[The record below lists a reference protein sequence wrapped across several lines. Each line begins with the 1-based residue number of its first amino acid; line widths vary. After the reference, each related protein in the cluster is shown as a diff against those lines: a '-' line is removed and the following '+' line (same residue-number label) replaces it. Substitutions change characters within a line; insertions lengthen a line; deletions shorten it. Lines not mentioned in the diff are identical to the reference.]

1 MFQRPWL
8 SPHAVCS
15 VLVSVA
21 AIAGCK
27 QVPATLTVV
36 PSARAERGSAV
47 VTADPSALI
56 RSLNTRRVL
65 GMGFREAGITQLR
78 LSAKTPGGTAVTGPS
93 IAYTPANPAAMPT
106 TPLTMTVSAGP
117 NRMFML
123 EGLDAGGR
131 TLAAICTAATLTDGA
146 NFALTFNGVTHIVA
160 EVMDQALSSVGDS
173 PFHTEVAAGDVVA
186 SLMTYVQASVG
197 LNTATNQFTGVDPLA
212 YDRPYLAT
220 LLTAAGVA
228 GLSPTPPADLSVE
241 RWGRLIVSPSQYDG
255 RTPYTGFGLAVD
267 VYDPTS
273 GQVTSATAN
282 AAGEFVFPKVP
293 MGDWHVRVQA
303 PGGAPTAW
311 HKVPVKGDTFARLQ
325 AVAPPAAPIT
335 AVAAG
340 AAPAIVGNTDGSR
353 SLMVWQEGT
362 GTGAE
367 IMGQLFDGNRATVGL
382 PFSIS
387 QRAGLADV
395 DPVVAYNPAQDEYVV
410 AWGDGASLVYATEVS
425 AGGAVSASSIS
436 VPAGASA
443 EAAIACN
450 SSTGEFLLVCN
461 ASGGGVQ
468 ATKLTQNGAGN
479 LASTMLGAFSTG
491 SSAHSPAVAFNRA
504 AGEYL
509 IAYADL
515 NAGTKDL
522 FVQSINGTSGSLV
535 RGQTLIAGGV
545 GDQIAPA
552 VGSRAAGAALPNVDF
567 YGNEFLVA
575 WQDHWNGNPEIRACR
590 VPAGTGTPSGPQLV
604 ANGNNNFRPR
614 IDFMPSIDSDPVA
627 TGYQY
632 AANADHYMIAWEH
645 IQGGVSDIHARRVN
659 TGLNMPLD
667 DRGEVILAKDAMTD
681 TRPAVWADP
690 AHFDYVVVWQGGSTV
705 RQSIV
710 R

>member
-1 MFQRPWL
+1 
-8 SPHAVCS
+8 
-15 VLVSVA
+15 
-21 AIAGCK
+21 
-27 QVPATLTVV
+27 
-36 PSARAERGSAV
+36 
-47 VTADPSALI
+47 
-56 RSLNTRRVL
+56 
-65 GMGFREAGITQLR
+65 
-78 LSAKTPGGTAVTGPS
+78 
-93 IAYTPANPAAMPT
+93 MPT

-131 TLAAICTAATLTDGA
+131 TLAAISTAATLTDGS

-160 EVMDQALSSVGDS
+160 EVMDLALSSGGDS
-173 PFHTEVAAGDVVA
+173 PFQTEVAAGDVVA
-186 SLMTYVQASVG
+186 SLTTYVQASVG

-228 GLSPTPPADLSVE
+228 GLSTTPPAVLSVE

-255 RTPYTGFGLAVD
+255 RTQFSQYSVETVD

-273 GQVTSATAN
+273 GQVTSGTAN
-282 AAGEFVFPKVP
+282 AAGEFIFPKVP
-293 MGDWHVRVQA
+293 MGDWYVRIQA
-303 PGGAPTAW
+303 AGGAPPAW
-311 HKVPVKGDTFARLQ
+311 HQVAVKGDTFARLQ
-325 AVAPPAAPIT
+325 AVAPPAAPTT

-340 AAPAIVGNTDGSR
+340 AAPAIAGNTDGSR

-362 GTGAE
+362 GTAAE

-382 PFSIS
+382 PFPIS
-387 QRAGLADV
+387 QRAGQVDL

-410 AWGDGASLVYATEVS
+410 AWGDGASKVFATEVS
-425 AGGAVSASSIS
+425 AGGAVSSASVS
-436 VPAGASA
+436 VVASA
-443 EAAIACN
+443 VAEPALACN

-491 SSAHSPAVAFNRA
+491 ASAHGPAIAFNRVA
-504 AGEYL
+504 NEYL
-509 IAYADL
+509 IAYAES
-515 NAGTKDL
+515 NGTDQDV
-522 FVQSINGTSGSLV
+522 FVQSFNGTTGSFV
-535 RGQTLIAGGV
+535 RSQTLIAGGG
-545 GDQIAPA
+545 GDQHAPA
-552 VGSRAAGAALPNVDF
+552 VASQASGAALPNGAF
-567 YGNEFLVA
+567 YGNEFVVA
-575 WQDHWNGNPEIRACR
+575 WQDHGNGAPEIRAR
-590 VPAGTGTPSGPQLV
+590 RLPMGTGNPYAPVLV

-614 IDFMPSIDSDPVA
+614 IDFMPSLDTDPVA
-627 TGYQY
+627 TGNQFGS
-632 AANADHYMIAWEH
+632 NAEHYLIAWEH
-645 IQGGVSDIHARRVN
+645 VQGGNSDIHARRVS

-667 DRGEVILAKDAMTD
+667 DRGEVSLAKDAMAD
-681 TRPAVWADP
+681 TRPVVWADP